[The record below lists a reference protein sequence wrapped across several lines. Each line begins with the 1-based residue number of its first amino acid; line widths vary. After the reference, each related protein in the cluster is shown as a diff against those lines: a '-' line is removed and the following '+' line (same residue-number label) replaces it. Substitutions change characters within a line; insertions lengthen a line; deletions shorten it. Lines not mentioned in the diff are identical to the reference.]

1 MIYLSGGM
9 SLDQTKLAAPQF
21 KSDHTELGSRRSQD
35 DLAIFKAMLKELPPA
50 LLFCSSR
57 TRRSCATC
65 CGRCAP
71 LELHAA
77 AVAS

>member
-1 MIYLSGGM
+1 MRTPTMATMIYLSGGM

-50 LLFCSSR
+50 LLEPHSTVVR
-57 TRRSCATC
+57 DLRWEMR
-65 CGRCAP
+65 
-71 LELHAA
+71 AA
-77 AVAS
+77 